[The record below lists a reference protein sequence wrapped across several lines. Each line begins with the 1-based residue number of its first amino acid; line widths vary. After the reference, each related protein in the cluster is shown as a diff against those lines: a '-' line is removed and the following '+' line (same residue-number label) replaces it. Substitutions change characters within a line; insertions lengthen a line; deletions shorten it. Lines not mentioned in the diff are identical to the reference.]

1 MCGIAGWIDYNE
13 LLNPEERII
22 KMTDTMIPRGPDS
35 GGTYID
41 EVCALGHRRLAVI
54 DVAGGVQPMEKSDY
68 VIVYNGELYNT
79 EEIRRELKAL
89 GHSFRSMSDTEVLLT
104 AFIEWGESCL
114 EKLNGI
120 YAFAIWDKKEKQL
133 FIARDRMGVKP
144 FFYYEYNGGIIFAS
158 EIKALLTHPKIPH
171 IIDREGIAQI
181 TLLGPAR
188 KGGSGVIKGIKELV
202 PSECGFF
209 NRYGLKK
216 RTYWSLRACPHP
228 ETPEETEEH
237 IAFLIKDAIKR
248 QLVSDVPL
256 CTFLSGG
263 LDSSIISAIAAKQYK
278 EQGKTLTT
286 YSVDYADNDKNF
298 VASAF
303 QPDMDAPWIRE
314 MSEYIGSEHRDIVL
328 DTSDIVDALY
338 PSTLARDLPGM
349 ADVDSSLLLFCREIK
364 KDYTVALSGE
374 CADEIFGGYPWYHN
388 ENILY
393 QSGFPWAKS
402 TEDRAMLLKNGILG
416 DIKPADY
423 LTYCTEST
431 LKNTD
436 FLDTDSKK
444 DRRMR
449 EMFMLNIYW
458 FMQTLLDRKDRMSMA
473 TGLEVRV
480 PFCDHRIAKY
490 AYNIPWELKS
500 IGGRE
505 KGLIRRAMNGILPHD
520 VLWRKKSPYPKTH
533 NPEYLKAV
541 INKLREILRDKNCRI
556 TEIFDRKQLLE
567 LCDNPAIFK
576 NNWYGQLMTAPQT
589 FAYIIQTEYW
599 LQAYD
604 IAPVI
609 S

>member
-1 MCGIAGWIDYNE
+1 MCGIAGWIDYKE
-13 LLNPEERII
+13 LLNPQERII
-22 KMTDTMIPRGPDS
+22 KMADTMIPRGPDS
-35 GGTYID
+35 GGSYID

-54 DVAGGVQPMEKSDY
+54 DVAGGVQPMEINHY
-68 VIVYNGELYNT
+68 IIVYNGELYNT

-104 AFIEWGESCL
+104 AFIHWGEACL
-114 EKLNGI
+114 ERLNGI

-144 FFYYEYNGGIIFAS
+144 FFYYEYSGGIIFAS

-171 IIDREGIAQI
+171 IIDRDGIAQI

-188 KGGSGVIKGIKELV
+188 KGGSGVIKGVKELL

-216 RTYWSLRACPHP
+216 RTYWSLRACPHT
-228 ETPEETEEH
+228 EAPEETEEH

-263 LDSSIISAIAAKQYK
+263 LDSSIISAIASNQYK
-278 EQGKTLTT
+278 EQGKILTT

-303 QPDMDAPWIRE
+303 QPDMDAPWIKE
-314 MSEYIGSEHRDIVL
+314 MAEFIGSDHKNIEL
-328 DTSDIVDALY
+328 DTPEIIDALY
-338 PSTLARDLPGM
+338 PSALARDLPGM

-388 ENILY
+388 ESILY
-393 QSGFPWAKS
+393 QTGFPWAKS
-402 TEDRAMLLKNGILG
+402 TDDRAGLLREGILG
-416 DIKPADY
+416 AIKPSDY
-423 LTYCTEST
+423 LTQCTEST

-436 FLDTDSKK
+436 YLDTDNKK

-458 FMQTLLDRKDRMSMA
+458 FMQTLLENRDIK
-473 TGLEVRV
+473 V
-480 PFCDHRIAKY
+480 
-490 AYNIPWELKS
+490 NIMKVGS
-500 IGGRE
+500 
-505 KGLIRRAMNGILPHD
+505 
-520 VLWRKKSPYPKTH
+520 V
-533 NPEYLKAV
+533 V
-541 INKLREILRDKNCRI
+541 
-556 TEIFDRKQLLE
+556 
-567 LCDNPAIFK
+567 
-576 NNWYGQLMTAPQT
+576 
-589 FAYIIQTEYW
+589 
-599 LQAYD
+599 
-604 IAPVI
+604 
-609 S
+609 

>member
-1 MCGIAGWIDYNE
+1 MCGIAGWIDYKE
-13 LLNPEERII
+13 LLNPEEKII
-22 KMTDTMIPRGPDS
+22 KMSDTMIPRGPDS

-54 DVAGGVQPMEKSDY
+54 DVAGGVQPMKIGDY
-68 VIVYNGELYNT
+68 IIVYNGELYNT
-79 EEIRRELKAL
+79 EEIRKELKAL

-104 AFIEWGESCL
+104 AFIHWGEACL
-114 EKLNGI
+114 ERLNGI
-120 YAFAIWDKKEKQL
+120 YAFAVWDKKEKQL

-171 IIDREGIAQI
+171 VIDRDGVAQI

-188 KGGSGVIKGIKELV
+188 KGGSGVIKGVKELL

-216 RTYWSLRACPHP
+216 RTYWTLRACPHT
-228 ETPEETEEH
+228 ESPEETEEH

-278 EQGKTLTT
+278 EQGKVLTT

-298 VASAF
+298 VSSAF
-303 QPDMDAPWIRE
+303 QPDMDAPWIKE
-314 MSEYIGSEHRDIVL
+314 MSEFIGSNHINVEL
-328 DTSDIVDALY
+328 DTPEITDALY

-393 QSGFPWAKS
+393 QTGFPWAKS
-402 TEDRAMLLKNGILG
+402 TEDRAALLRKGILG

-423 LTYCTEST
+423 LTRCTEST

-436 FLDTDSKK
+436 YLDTDSKK

-449 EMFMLNIYW
+449 EMFMLNIFW

-533 NPEYLKAV
+533 NPTYLKAV
-541 INKLREILRDKNCRI
+541 ISKVREILECKDCRI
-556 TEIFDRKQLLE
+556 TEIFDRKRLLQ
-567 LCDNPAIFK
+567 LCDDPSIFK

-599 LQAYD
+599 LKNYD
-604 IAPVI
+604 IKVEK
-609 S
+609 

>member
-1 MCGIAGWIDYNE
+1 MCGIAGWIDYKE
-13 LLNPEERII
+13 LINPLETLTR
-22 KMTDTMIPRGPDS
+22 MADTMIQRGPDS
-35 GGTYID
+35 GGIYKD
-41 EVCALGHRRLAVI
+41 NVCALSHRRLAVI
-54 DVAGGVQPMEKSDY
+54 DVAGGAQPMQLGDY
-68 VIVYNGELYNT
+68 IIVYNGELYNT

-89 GHSFRSMSDTEVLLT
+89 GHGFKSLSDTEVLLT
-104 AFIEWGESCL
+104 AFIEWGEACL
-114 EKLNGI
+114 ERLNGI
-120 YAFAIWDKKEKQL
+120 FAFAVWDKKESQL

-144 FFYYEYNGGIIFAS
+144 FFYYEYGGGLIFAS
-158 EIKALLTHPKIPH
+158 EIKALLAHPKIPH
-171 IIDREGIAQI
+171 VIDREGVAQI

-188 KGGSGVIKGIKELV
+188 IGGSGVIKGIKELL
-202 PSECGFF
+202 PSECGYY
-209 NRYGLKK
+209 NSYGLKK
-216 RTYWSLRACPHP
+216 RRYWSLRACPHT
-228 ETPEETEEH
+228 ESPEETEEH

-263 LDSSIISAIAAKQYK
+263 LDSSIISAVAAKQYK
-278 EQGKTLTT
+278 EQGKTLAT
-286 YSVDYADNDKNF
+286 YSVDYVDNDKNF
-298 VASAF
+298 VASNF
-303 QPDMDAPWIRE
+303 QPDMDAPWIKR
-314 MSEYIGSEHRDIVL
+314 MAEYIGSNHINVEL
-328 DTSDIVDALY
+328 DTAEITKALY
-338 PSTLARDLPGM
+338 DSTLARDLPGM

-388 ENILY
+388 ENVLY
-393 QSGFPWAKS
+393 QTGFPWAKS
-402 TEDRAMLLKNGILG
+402 TEDRTALLRMGILG
-416 DIKPADY
+416 DIKPSDY
-423 LTYCTEST
+423 LAHCAEST

-436 FLDTDSKK
+436 YLDTDSKK

-449 EMFMLNIYW
+449 EMFMLNVYW

-505 KGLIRRAMNGILPHD
+505 KGLIRRAMNGVLPHD

-541 INKLREILRDKNCRI
+541 VNMTREILKDKNCRI
-556 TEIFDRKQLLE
+556 TEIFDKKRLEE
-567 LCDNPAIFK
+567 LCDNPSAFK

-599 LQAYD
+599 LKRYD
-604 IAPVI
+604 IKVEA
-609 S
+609 